1 MIWTLKKFWKTFKPL
16 FSEKEVPGFDKLILV
31 ENETIISNNKDI
43 AECMNSYFSHIT
55 DTLDIKKWPMPNDI
69 NPTDD
74 NVTIAIKKYESHP
87 SIKMIKRTI
96 GNDKKFE
103 FTHIYPNDI
112 CSHIKRLNT
121 SKSVSGQIP
130 ISIWKSAID
139 ICGNK
144 LTDCANASLY
154 DCKFPST
161 LKLADVTPTFKNDDK
176 I

>member
-16 FSEKEVPGFDKLILV
+16 FSEKEVPGFGKLILV

-96 GNDKKFE
+96 GNDKKIE
-103 FTHIYPNDI
+103 FTHMP
-112 CSHIKRLNT
+112 K
-121 SKSVSGQIP
+121 
-130 ISIWKSAID
+130 
-139 ICGNK
+139 
-144 LTDCANASLY
+144 
-154 DCKFPST
+154 
-161 LKLADVTPTFKNDDK
+161 
-176 I
+176 